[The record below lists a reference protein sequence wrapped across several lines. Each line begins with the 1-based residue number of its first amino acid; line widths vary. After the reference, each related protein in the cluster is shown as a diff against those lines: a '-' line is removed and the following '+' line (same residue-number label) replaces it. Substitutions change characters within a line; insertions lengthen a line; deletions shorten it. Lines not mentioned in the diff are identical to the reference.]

1 VSDSPRHQADLVVTT
16 DGPLLTCAA
25 QDGGLGLL
33 EGGAV
38 AARDGVIVWVGSKA
52 QAEVEVSL
60 SESARRVDC
69 GRRVLMPGV
78 VECHSHPV
86 FAGDRAGEFQ
96 MRVTGSDYEAIARA
110 GGGIMSTVRETRAAS
125 PELLL
130 ARGRRHLD
138 WMLDYGITTV
148 EAKSG
153 YGLDTD
159 SELRLLEVI
168 AELARTHPATVV
180 GTFLGAHTVPLEYR
194 GRADDYVDLVV
205 EEMLPRVAEVKLA
218 RFCDVFCEE
227 VAFNLD
233 QSRRVL
239 QAAKA
244 HGLVPKVHA
253 DQLSAGGGAQLAAE
267 MQAISAEHLDYID
280 EAGIAALAEAGV
292 TAVLLPGAVFFL
304 GRTHYAPARALIEA
318 GVPVAISTDFNPG
331 TCYSEN
337 SFLMGTIAS
346 CYMGLSAAEVIVGL
360 TRRAAG
366 ALGMEG
372 EVGSLALGRRADILV
387 LQSEDYLDL
396 PYHFG
401 VNPVAAVFKDG
412 LLVRDRSGGLV
423 SAGRSQAAEAKAG
436 GGRIDA
442 GA

>member
-1 VSDSPRHQADLVVTT
+1 MSDFPGHQADLVVTT
-16 DGPLLTCAA
+16 EGPLLTCAA
-25 QDGGLGLL
+25 EGGGLGLL
-33 EGGAV
+33 EGGVV
-38 AARDGVIVWVGSKA
+38 AARAGIIVWVGSKA
-52 QAEVEVSL
+52 QAEVEVTL
-60 SESARRVDC
+60 AGDARWVDC

-86 FAGDRAGEFQ
+86 FAGSRAGEFQ
-96 MRVTGSDYEAIARA
+96 MRVGGSEYEEIARA
-110 GGGIMSTVRETRAAS
+110 GGGIMSTVRETRDAS

-168 AELARTHPATVV
+168 AELGRTHPATVV
-180 GTFLGAHTVPLEYR
+180 GTFLGAHAVPLEYR

-205 EEMLPRVAEVKLA
+205 EEMLPRVAEAKLA
-218 RFCDVFCEE
+218 RFCDVFCEDI
-227 VAFNLD
+227 AFNLD
-233 QSRRVL
+233 QSHRVL
-239 QAAKA
+239 QAAKEY
-244 HGLVPKVHA
+244 GLVPKIHA

-267 MQAISAEHLDYID
+267 VEAVSAEHLDYTD
-280 EAGIAALAEAGV
+280 GPGIAALAEAGV

-304 GRTHYAPARALIEA
+304 GRTHYAPARALLEA

-337 SFLMGTIAS
+337 PFLMGTIAS
-346 CYMGLSAAEVIVGL
+346 CYMGLSASEVILGL
-360 TRRAAG
+360 TRHAAG

-372 EVGSLALGRRADILV
+372 QVGSLSPGRRADILV
-387 LQSEDYLDL
+387 LGSEDYLDL

-412 LLVRDRSGGLV
+412 RLVRDRSGGLV
-423 SAGRSQAAEAKAG
+423 SAGKPQTAEGEAG
-436 GGRIDA
+436 RTV
-442 GA
+442 